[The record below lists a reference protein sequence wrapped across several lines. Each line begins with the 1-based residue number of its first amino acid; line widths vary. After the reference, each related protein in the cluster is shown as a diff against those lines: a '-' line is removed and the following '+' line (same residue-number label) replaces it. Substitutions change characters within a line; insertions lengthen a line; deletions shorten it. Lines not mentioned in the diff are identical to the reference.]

1 MDFCKTYEG
10 MLKLFGKPRLLKVR
24 KEAILRKGGCC
35 QKCPKK
41 ESFSILPPK
50 RLAMAGLT
58 PDTVRVNVTCKANSA
73 VEKPQRNPNV
83 KSYTECPQ
91 YQRAQN

>member
-1 MDFCKTYEG
+1 
-10 MLKLFGKPRLLKVR
+10 
-24 KEAILRKGGCC
+24 
-35 QKCPKK
+35 
-41 ESFSILPPK
+41 
-50 RLAMAGLT
+50 MAGLT

-91 YQRAQN
+91 YQRAQS